1 MIGEML
7 IEVEVLPRTGSRT
20 DTLVRVKGPGET
32 DYRFPLSVTS
42 TIQHIWGIGDDQLE
56 EALKSLVYEMFSS
69 IVGTASAP
77 PENGYWFDSYNSE
90 STVKATLD
98 RMRNL
103 GQIPFL
109 KNAGASDRISS
120 IFGGGVLSEL
130 ERIDGVLFG
139 KTGLRLVTALDYA
152 FERSEAEQD
161 LSSPPADNANFLYRV
176 CILSVAIDG
185 FGVRRASE
193 NTSTLSLRALTNWLG
208 DHVGQDEARRITEA
222 FARIK
227 DLRKQYPIH
236 EHFVPDA
243 SGQRVVRDEVEK
255 ANTFFGFL
263 PHDDYAAKWKKITDA
278 FKQAVAKLDK
288 IIADL

>member
-7 IEVEVLPRTGSRT
+7 IQVEILQRTGSRT

-32 DYRFPLSVTS
+32 DYHFPLSITS
-42 TIQHIWGIGDDQLE
+42 TIQHIWGVGDDQLE
-56 EALKSLVYEMFSS
+56 EALQGLVYDMFSS

-90 STVKATLD
+90 STIKATLD
-98 RMRNL
+98 RIRNL
-103 GQIPFL
+103 GTTPFL

-120 IFGGGVLSEL
+120 IFGGGILSEL
-130 ERIDGVLFG
+130 ERIDGSLFE
-139 KTGLRLVTALDYA
+139 KTGMRLVTALDYA

-161 LSSPPADNANFLYRV
+161 LSSPPNDNASFLYRI
-176 CILSVAIDG
+176 CILSVIIDS
-185 FGVRRASE
+185 FGVRRAGE
-193 NTSTLSLRALTNWLG
+193 NKDTPSLRALTSWLKEQA
-208 DHVGQDEARRITEA
+208 GQDDARRISEA

-243 SGQRVVRDEVEK
+243 HGQRVVRDEVEA
-255 ANTFFGFL
+255 ANAYFGFL
-263 PHDDYAAKWKKITDA
+263 PHDDYPAKWKKVTDA
-278 FKQAVAKLDK
+278 FKLSLTSFNK
-288 IIADL
+288 IATAL